1 MAIDYEI
8 RDDGIAIVTMNKPEK
23 LNALNKEDIR
33 RITEVF
39 TDMRY
44 NPKVVI
50 AIITGAGT
58 RSFTTGMDLS
68 ILQDSTPSD
77 NYREVPEGLMLNMVP
92 YMKGIDIWKPLI
104 AAINGHAI
112 AM

>member
-23 LNALNKEDIR
+23 LNALNKEDIH

-39 TDMRY
+39 TDLRY
-44 NPKVVI
+44 NPKVLI

-58 RSFTTGMDLS
+58 RSFTTGMDLG

-77 NYREVPEGLMLNMVP
+77 T
-92 YMKGIDIWKPLI
+92 I
-104 AAINGHAI
+104 ARCPKD
-112 AM
+112 